1 MRTLPAVET
10 PAAPS
15 EHATMFV
22 AFELSKAKW
31 KLGFV
36 LSSSQKMS
44 RFTLDGGDT
53 AGLAALLERKQR
65 EAESR
70 CGRPVDI
77 LSCYEAGYDGF
88 WLHRWLGDHGV
99 KNHVLD
105 PASIEVERHKRR
117 VKTDRIDLDKLMRVL
132 LALHRSEPRVCRQ
145 VQV

>member
-1 MRTLPAVET
+1 
-10 PAAPS
+10 
-15 EHATMFV
+15 
-22 AFELSKAKW
+22 
-31 KLGFV
+31 
-36 LSSSQKMS
+36 
-44 RFTLDGGDT
+44 
-53 AGLAALLERKQR
+53 
-65 EAESR
+65 
-70 CGRPVDI
+70 PVDI

-145 VQV
+145 VQVPSIEEEAAKRPHRERERLNRERGAHVNRIKGLLHGQGIRDLNPLTRRF